1 MPAGEF
7 HAQTA
12 KFPEKS
18 RFQSQLEGTL
28 DTVVSL
34 LQSVS
39 NSHESSEALR
49 KISDQ
54 YGIANNSVSLA
65 EAAATP
71 APL

>member
-1 MPAGEF
+1 MRKPRNS
-7 HAQTA
+7 Q
-12 KFPEKS
+12 KS
-18 RFQSQLEGTL
+18 QDSNVRIAQLEGTL